1 MRRVADEVMR
11 LLARLLVRVFF
22 RRIELEG
29 ADHLPKDAPVVLVA
43 NHLNGLVDGLLLI
56 ATLGRYPRFLGKST
70 LFRILPL
77 WPFLKLA
84 GVIPVHRA
92 VDGEAGGQNASAF
105 STCRQILARRGLVAI
120 FPEGI
125 SHNEPSLQPLRTG
138 AARIA
143 LEAGIDGGVPG
154 VVTVAVGL
162 TYDAKARFRS
172 RALVRVAEP
181 VGIDRWEALYRTG
194 SHQAV
199 RQFTDDVAAQ
209 LREVSPEFTS
219 WSHAEELAA
228 IAEVIVRTPGGQLP
242 EEVRLSDQVELA
254 EQLGA
259 AEHRGDRMVEMEVL
273 SASFATYERDLKLLG
288 LSDAQVVAR
297 YPTGK
302 LRLSLAWA
310 LLKVLASLPLAA
322 VGIVAHV
329 VPFQI
334 VKQLAK
340 QPTNEGIKATVKLFG
355 CFVTFGVVYGVTGY
369 EVGRHFGAWIGLL
382 VAVALPVCGYATVRL
397 GERIQRIG
405 GLLEGYRTVG
415 HRRAVLST
423 VVDHR
428 QVVIDSARAALV
440 PG

>member
-1 MRRVADEVMR
+1 MRRAADEVMR

-29 ADHLPKDAPVVLVA
+29 ADHLPQDAPVVLVA

-92 VDGEAGGQNASAF
+92 VDGAAGDQNASAF
-105 STCRQILARRGLVAI
+105 STCRRILARRGLVAL

-181 VGIDRWEALYRTG
+181 VGIGHWEPLYRADR
-194 SHQAV
+194 HQAV
-199 RQFTDDVAAQ
+199 RQFTDDVAEQ

-228 IAEVIVRTPGGQLP
+228 MAEVTVRTPGGRLP
-242 EEVRLSDQVELA
+242 EEVHLSDRVEITELLADA
-254 EQLGA
+254 EQ
-259 AEHRGDRMVEMEVL
+259 RGDRVPEL
-273 SASFATYERDLKLLG
+273 AALTTSFATYERDLKLLG
-288 LSDAQVVAR
+288 LNDAQVVAR
-297 YPTGK
+297 YPTGR

-322 VGIVAHV
+322 VGFVAHV
-329 VPFQI
+329 VPFQL

-340 QPTNEGIKATVKLFG
+340 RPPNEGIKATVKLFG
-355 CFVTFGVVYGVTGY
+355 CFVTFALVYAVAGY
-369 EVGRHFGAWIGLL
+369 EAGRHFGAWVGL
-382 VAVALPVCGYATVRL
+382 VVALALPLCGYATVRL
-397 GERIQRIG
+397 GERITRIG
-405 GLLEGYRTVG
+405 GVVDGYRTVG

-423 VVDHR
+423 VADHR
-428 QVVIDSARAALV
+428 QAVVDAARAVLV
-440 PG
+440 TT

>member
-1 MRRVADEVMR
+1 MRRVADQLMR

-22 RRIELEG
+22 RQIELEG
-29 ADHLPKDAPVVLVA
+29 AEHLPKGAPVVLIA

-70 LFRILPL
+70 LFKILPL

-84 GVIPVHRA
+84 GVIPVYRA
-92 VDGEAGGQNASAF
+92 VDGAAGEQNVSAF
-105 STCRQILARRGLVAI
+105 STCRRILSRRGLVAL

-125 SHNEPSLQPLRTG
+125 SHNESTLQPLRTG

-181 VGIDRWEALYRTG
+181 VGIEHWADLYRID

-199 RQFTDDVAAQ
+199 RQFTDDVAEQ
-209 LREVSPEFTS
+209 LRAVSPEFTS

-228 IAEVIVRTPGGQLP
+228 MAEVIVRTPGGQLP
-242 EEVRLSDQVELA
+242 EEVHLSDQVEVTEQIAEA
-254 EQLGA
+254 EQ
-259 AEHRGDRMVEMEVL
+259 RSDRVTQMEAL
-273 SASFATYERDLKLLG
+273 SSSFATYERDLKLLG
-288 LSDAQVVAR
+288 INDAQVVAR

-302 LRLSLAWA
+302 LRLSLVWA
-310 LLKVLASLPLAA
+310 VGKVLASLPFAA
-322 VGIVAHV
+322 VGVVAHL

-340 QPTNEGIKATVKLFG
+340 KPTNEGIKATVKLFG
-355 CFVTFGVVYGVTGY
+355 CFVTFALVYGIAGY
-369 EVGRHFGAWIGLL
+369 FAGTNYGPWMGLI
-382 VAVALPVCGYATVRL
+382 VALGLPMCGYAALRL
-397 GERIQRIG
+397 GERIKRIG
-405 GLLEGYRTVG
+405 GVVDGYRTVG
-415 HRRAVLST
+415 NRRAVLST
-423 VVDHR
+423 VVEHR
-428 QVVIDSARAALV
+428 QAVVNAARSLLLTQ
-440 PG
+440 

>member
-1 MRRVADEVMR
+1 
-11 LLARLLVRVFF
+11 
-22 RRIELEG
+22 
-29 ADHLPKDAPVVLVA
+29 
-43 NHLNGLVDGLLLI
+43 VDGLLLI

-70 LFRILPL
+70 LFKILPL

-92 VDGEAGGQNASAF
+92 VDGAAGDQNASAF
-105 STCRQILARRGLVAI
+105 STCRHILARRGLVAI

-143 LEAGIDGGVPG
+143 LEAGIDAGVPG

-181 VGIDRWEALYRTG
+181 VSIGRWEDLYRTD

-199 RQFTDDVAAQ
+199 RQFTDDVTEQ
-209 LREVSPEFTS
+209 LRGVSPEFTS

-228 IAEVIVRTPGGQLP
+228 LAEVIARTPGGQLP
-242 EEVRLSDQVELA
+242 EEVHLSDQVEIA
-254 EQLGA
+254 EQLAEAEQGEERVTEMA
-259 AEHRGDRMVEMEVL
+259 AL
-273 SASFATYERDLKLLG
+273 STSFAMYERDLQLLG
-288 LSDAQVVAR
+288 LNDAQVVAR

-310 LLKVLASLPLAA
+310 LLKVIASLPFAA
-322 VGIVAHV
+322 VGVVAHV

-334 VKQLAK
+334 VRQLAK
-340 QPTNEGIKATVKLFG
+340 KPTNEGIKATVKLFG
-355 CFVTFGVVYGVTGY
+355 CFVLFALVYGIAGY
-369 EVGRHFGAWIGLL
+369 EAGRHFGAWIGLV

-397 GERIQRIG
+397 GERIKRIG
-405 GLLEGYRTVG
+405 GLVEGYRTVDN
-415 HRRAVLST
+415 RRAVLST
-423 VVDHR
+423 VVAHR
-428 QVVIDSARAALV
+428 QAVIDAAGAALV